1 MIVNPWNKN
10 IEGWNQKKN
19 QLKKLKNKA
28 PTKRSEV
35 VNIMQ
40 VEPKGQ

>member
-1 MIVNPWNKN
+1 MKS
-10 IEGWNQKKN
+10 EKKN

-40 VEPKGQ
+40 AEPNGQ

>member
-1 MIVNPWNKN
+1 LLIPGIK
-10 IEGWNQKKN
+10 ILKDKIRKKN

-35 VNIMQ
+35 VSIMQ
-40 VEPKGQ
+40 AEPNGK